1 MKDKIKK
8 IYFIRVIYHKLHKT
22 LYDFKYR
29 ERQISYGNL
38 YEDKIFYICRRASHR
53 VGLFSYV
60 LVHLEHIYYAREKGY
75 IPVIDMK
82 NYANTY
88 LENGEIGLINA
99 WEYYFEQPV
108 IINHQEDMLEEAY
121 KSKTV
126 ILGSCNRGKG
136 KRIDFTIDFLKD
148 PELANWK
155 KLYKKYVRLNSKTQE
170 YIDKEY
176 ASIIQPN
183 DRVLGVAIRGTDYTK
198 LKPNGHPI
206 QPEIEEVIQK
216 TDDLLKEW
224 NCNKI
229 YLCTESESTLIA
241 FERAFPKQIVTTH
254 REFYGD
260 TGKNY
265 VTEISFQRKH
275 DKYLSGLE
283 YLASI
288 YILARCDC
296 LLASFASGVTATL
309 LITDGFEKTYFWDL
323 GVYGGKKF

>member
-1 MKDKIKK
+1 MKEKIRNIHIIYNK
-8 IYFIRVIYHKLHKT
+8 IQKTIYSLKN
-22 LYDFKYR
+22 R
-29 ERQISYGNL
+29 ERKVSYGNL
-38 YEDKIFYICRRASHR
+38 YEDKTFYICRRASHR

-60 LVHLEHIYYAREKGY
+60 LVHLEHIYYADEKGY

-88 LENGEIGLINA
+88 LENNEIGLVNS

-108 IINHQEDMLEEAY
+108 VMNNQENMLEVAC
-121 KSKTV
+121 KSKNV
-126 ILGSCNRGKG
+126 ILGSCDRGKG
-136 KRIDFTIDFLKD
+136 KQIDFTIDFLKD

-155 KLYKKYVRLNSKTQE
+155 KLYKKYICLNLKTKE

-198 LKPNGHPI
+198 LKPCGHPI
-206 QPEIEEVIQK
+206 QPELQDVIQK
-216 TDDLLKEW
+216 TDELLKNW
-224 NCNKI
+224 NCNKV
-229 YLCTESESTLIA
+229 YLCTESEKTLIA
-241 FERAFPKQIVTTH
+241 FKKAFPNQIVTTH

-260 TGKNY
+260 TGEKY
-265 VTEISFQRKH
+265 VTEISFQREH

-283 YLASI
+283 YLTSI
-288 YILARCDC
+288 YILARCNC

-309 LITDGFEKTYFWDL
+309 LITNGFEKTYFWDL